1 MADDKIIYSL
11 ISKNDKPLVEYSNF
25 SGTFNQVCLNYLKRI
40 ENDTTKAVKI
50 DDFYIFYINERG
62 VTFLIMTGKLY
73 PKEAAIGCL
82 TSIKREFNQTYEGRD
97 FDGEL
102 NFGLNDEY
110 KEKLKMKFDYF
121 NENKDVTD
129 DKIGN
134 LKDQLNLMKEDILNA
149 SGLLDDRSDKIKVLD
164 DKADILSRDSNT
176 YYRQSKRVLDV
187 ERCKKL
193 KWKIIIGVAIVVA
206 IYLIFSIACGFTFK
220 CLRKN
225 K

>member
-176 YYRQSKRVLDV
+176 YYRQSKRVRQAEL
-187 ERCKKL
+187 CKKYKMYGAIAGVCL
-193 KWKIIIGVAIVVA
+193 ILIYIIVG
-206 IYLIFSIACGFTFK
+206 YSCGWAFG
-220 CLRKN
+220 CLYN